1 MPPIAFRYGFG
12 VRQLH
17 FALNLA
23 IELPLV
29 PDPESRDSRIGKC
42 SGASM
47 MKTFPAIALVL
58 LLGAGCSPSPQ
69 STSDN
74 NRSADRLQAV
84 QHPDKAV
91 VSPEQVASDI
101 VGRVVRVS
109 DLSGNADPT
118 EWTFE
123 SKEFRHVDILES
135 KTLGNIQT
143 VVVFVT
149 TRNNPVADEEQV
161 QVSGKLQLVYERKGS
176 KWVLTKIQ
184 NVNFRYSVGVAT

>member
-1 MPPIAFRYGFG
+1 
-12 VRQLH
+12 
-17 FALNLA
+17 
-23 IELPLV
+23 
-29 PDPESRDSRIGKC
+29 
-42 SGASM
+42 M
-47 MKTFPAIALVL
+47 MKTFPAVSLVL
-58 LLGAGCSPSPQ
+58 LLVAGCSPSPQ

-109 DLSGNADPT
+109 DLSGNANPT

-123 SKEFRHVDILES
+123 SKEFRHVDILGSE
-135 KTLGNIQT
+135 TLGNIQT
-143 VVVFVT
+143 LVVFVT
-149 TRNNPVADEEQV
+149 TRKNPAADEEQV
-161 QVSGKLQLVYERKGS
+161 QVSGKLQLVYERKGG
-176 KWVLTKIQ
+176 KWVLTRIQ

>member
-1 MPPIAFRYGFG
+1 
-12 VRQLH
+12 
-17 FALNLA
+17 
-23 IELPLV
+23 
-29 PDPESRDSRIGKC
+29 
-42 SGASM
+42 M
-47 MKTFPAIALVL
+47 MKTFHAVALVL
-58 LLGAGCSPSPQ
+58 LIAAGCGPAPE

-74 NRSADRLQAV
+74 RAADRLQAV

-109 DLSGNADPT
+109 DLAGNSAAT

-135 KTLGNIQT
+135 ETLGNIQT
-143 VVVFVT
+143 LVVFVT
-149 TRNNPVADEEQV
+149 TRNNPAADEEQV
-161 QVSGKLQLVYERKGS
+161 QVSGKLQLMYERKGG
-176 KWVLTKIQ
+176 KWELTRIQ

>member
-1 MPPIAFRYGFG
+1 
-12 VRQLH
+12 
-17 FALNLA
+17 
-23 IELPLV
+23 
-29 PDPESRDSRIGKC
+29 
-42 SGASM
+42 M
-47 MKTFPAIALVL
+47 MKTFLAVALVL
-58 LLGAGCSPSPQ
+58 LIAAGCGPAPE

-74 NRSADRLQAV
+74 RAADRLQAV

-109 DLSGNADPT
+109 DLAGNSAAT

-135 KTLGNIQT
+135 ETLGNIQT
-143 VVVFVT
+143 LVVFVT
-149 TRNNPVADEEQV
+149 TRNNPAADEEQV
-161 QVSGKLQLVYERKGS
+161 QVSGKLQLVYERKGG
-176 KWVLTKIQ
+176 KWVLTRIQ

>member
-1 MPPIAFRYGFG
+1 
-12 VRQLH
+12 
-17 FALNLA
+17 
-23 IELPLV
+23 
-29 PDPESRDSRIGKC
+29 
-42 SGASM
+42 M
-47 MKTFPAIALVL
+47 MKTLPTIALLVL
-58 LLGAGCSPSPQ
+58 ISAGCGPAPESA
-69 STSDN
+69 SDN

-123 SKEFRHVDILES
+123 SKEFRHVDILQSE
-135 KTLGNIQT
+135 TLGNIQT
-143 VVVFVT
+143 LIVFVT
-149 TRNNPVADEEQV
+149 TRNNPGADEEQV
-161 QVSGKLQLVYERKGS
+161 QVSGKLQLMYERKGG
-176 KWVLTKIQ
+176 KWVLTRIQ

>member
-1 MPPIAFRYGFG
+1 
-12 VRQLH
+12 
-17 FALNLA
+17 
-23 IELPLV
+23 
-29 PDPESRDSRIGKC
+29 
-42 SGASM
+42 
-47 MKTFPAIALVL
+47 MKTLPTFALVL
-58 LLGAGCSPSPQ
+58 LISAGCGPSPQ

-74 NRSADRLQAV
+74 NWTADRLQAV
-84 QHPDKAV
+84 QHPDKAA

-109 DLSGNADPT
+109 DLSGNANPT

-135 KTLGNIQT
+135 ETLGNIQT
-143 VVVFVT
+143 LVVFVT

-161 QVSGKLQLVYERKGS
+161 QVSGKLQLVYERKGG
-176 KWVLTKIQ
+176 KWVLTRIQ

>member
-1 MPPIAFRYGFG
+1 
-12 VRQLH
+12 
-17 FALNLA
+17 
-23 IELPLV
+23 
-29 PDPESRDSRIGKC
+29 
-42 SGASM
+42 M
-47 MKTFPAIALVL
+47 MKTFPAVALVL
-58 LLGAGCSPSPQ
+58 LLGAGCGPSPQ

-135 KTLGNIQT
+135 NTLGNVQT

>member
-1 MPPIAFRYGFG
+1 
-12 VRQLH
+12 
-17 FALNLA
+17 
-23 IELPLV
+23 
-29 PDPESRDSRIGKC
+29 
-42 SGASM
+42 M

-135 KTLGNIQT
+135 NTLGNVQT

>member
-1 MPPIAFRYGFG
+1 
-12 VRQLH
+12 
-17 FALNLA
+17 
-23 IELPLV
+23 
-29 PDPESRDSRIGKC
+29 
-42 SGASM
+42 M
-47 MKTFPAIALVL
+47 MKTFPAVSLVL
-58 LLGAGCSPSPQ
+58 LLAAGCSPSPQ

-135 KTLGNIQT
+135 NTLGNVQT

-149 TRNNPVADEEQV
+149 TRNNPAADEEQV

>member
-1 MPPIAFRYGFG
+1 M
-12 VRQLH
+12 
-17 FALNLA
+17 
-23 IELPLV
+23 
-29 PDPESRDSRIGKC
+29 SKS
-42 SGASM
+42 
-47 MKTFPAIALVL
+47 FPAIMLVL
-58 LLGAGCSPSPQ
+58 LISAGCGPAPEA
-69 STSDN
+69 N
-74 NRSADRLQAV
+74 NRSTDRLQAV

-135 KTLGNIQT
+135 ETLGNIQRL
-143 VVVFVT
+143 VVFVT
-149 TRNNPVADEEQV
+149 TRNNPGADEEQV
-161 QVSGKLQLVYERKGS
+161 QVSGKLQLTYERKGS
-176 KWVLTKIQ
+176 KWVLTRIQ

>member
-1 MPPIAFRYGFG
+1 
-12 VRQLH
+12 
-17 FALNLA
+17 
-23 IELPLV
+23 
-29 PDPESRDSRIGKC
+29 
-42 SGASM
+42 M

-74 NRSADRLQAV
+74 NRSADRLQAE
-84 QHPDKAV
+84 QHPDKAA

-135 KTLGNIQT
+135 KTEKIVLI
-143 VVVFVT
+143 
-149 TRNNPVADEEQV
+149 RADEEV
-161 QVSGKLQLVYERKGS
+161 EYGVVMAVMDQLRQAAIEDVGLITEKRKVEGGS
-176 KWVLTKIQ
+176 AGGQ
-184 NVNFRYSVGVAT
+184 